1 MENVKVRI
9 ANKVKDM
16 SFKNFSIHSGKSIFN
31 SFLIILF
38 CSLFSCNQKTTN
50 GKTLVVDV
58 RSKGEWMQGHGRGIN
73 IPLPELEK
81 HKQELM
87 NYDTVIFVC
96 EKGGRSQNALSYMN
110 AQKGKS
116 TVFKNG
122 TSWTNYQ

>member
-58 RSKGEWMQGHGRGIN
+58 RSKGEWMLCHCRGI
-73 IPLPELEK
+73 
-81 HKQELM
+81 
-87 NYDTVIFVC
+87 
-96 EKGGRSQNALSYMN
+96 
-110 AQKGKS
+110 
-116 TVFKNG
+116 
-122 TSWTNYQ
+122 